1 MWWLS
6 ELSLSR
12 LSPSCVLLLLSTNLD
27 KQTGSTSISPIPE
40 SWVPTQVWV
49 VGAAKE
55 EIEWHEAYS
64 RMSETRKSVAIEMPE
79 TRGCMDILDTFVPS
93 VGQIPVTLSQ

>member
-27 KQTGSTSISPIPE
+27 KQTGSSSILPI
-40 SWVPTQVWV
+40 SQLWVPTQVWV
-49 VGAAKE
+49 LDTAKE
-55 EIEWHEAYS
+55 EIEWHETFS
-64 RMSETRKSVAIEMPE
+64 RMSETRKSVAIEMPK
-79 TRGCMDILDTFVPS
+79 TRGCMDILD
-93 VGQIPVTLSQ
+93 ILLD

>member
-1 MWWLS
+1 MRWLS

-27 KQTGSTSISPIPE
+27 KQTRSSSISPIPQ

-49 VGAAKE
+49 LGAAKE

-64 RMSETRKSVAIEMPE
+64 RMRETRKSVAIEIPK
-79 TRGCMDILDTFVPS
+79 TRGCMDIRDTFVFRVS
-93 VGQIPVTLSQ
+93 SKSQ